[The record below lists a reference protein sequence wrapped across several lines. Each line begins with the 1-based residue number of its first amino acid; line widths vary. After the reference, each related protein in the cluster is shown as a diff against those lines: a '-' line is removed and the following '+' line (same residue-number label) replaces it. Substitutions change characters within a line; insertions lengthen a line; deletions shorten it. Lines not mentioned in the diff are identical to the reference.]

1 MQPATSELL
10 EGEPCP
16 CSLHSFVETEP
27 YQVSNSL
34 FPPMILNKTIRNMN
48 RIYKYFNLYIY
59 ILEVGHYCTDM
70 LPVLRVS
77 FLSTLQLISLLNSYI
92 YIYIYLVFNNND
104 FCWAK
109 FRERWRLYWM
119 AIHLPVIFCFLSINI
134 DFYKNK

>member
-27 YQVSNSL
+27 YQFSNSL

-59 ILEVGHYCTDM
+59 IRSRTLLYGHAACT
-70 LPVLRVS
+70 S
-77 FLSTLQLISLLNSYI
+77 CFFLVHSPTYFIAKFLNI
-92 YIYIYLVFNNND
+92 YIYIYMVFNNND

>member
-48 RIYKYFNLYIY
+48 RIYKYFLYRRQFIYIY
-59 ILEVGHYCTDM
+59 IRSRTLLYGHAACT
-70 LPVLRVS
+70 S
-77 FLSTLQLISLLNSYI
+77 CFFLVHSPTYFIAKFLYI
-92 YIYIYLVFNNND
+92 YIYIWCSTIMIFVEQSLERDGD
-104 FCWAK
+104 FIEWPFTCRSFSA
-109 FRERWRLYWM
+109 F
-119 AIHLPVIFCFLSINI
+119 FQ
-134 DFYKNK
+134 